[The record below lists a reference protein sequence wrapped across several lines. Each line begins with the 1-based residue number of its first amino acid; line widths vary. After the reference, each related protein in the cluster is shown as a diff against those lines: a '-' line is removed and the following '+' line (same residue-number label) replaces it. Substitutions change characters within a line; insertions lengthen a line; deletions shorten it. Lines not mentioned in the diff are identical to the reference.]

1 VIERARLVELDA
13 AAGEAFLAPTRWVS
27 PPHPPLAESGYAV
40 QEFLISG
47 DARLFVDGATRPPR
61 VSGTTGYTTRAL
73 VIRPTA
79 ERFSGVVHVEL
90 LNPSTGVDFPMFWPD
105 AARPVMRR
113 GDAYV
118 GVTCKR
124 VTTEALRRISPRYAE
139 LDIPH
144 DGAVWDLIGAVALAC
159 RRSGPDR
166 LLTGLAVPDRVLLTG
181 WSQSGSFLRTYL
193 AEGLA
198 DLHAGEAGRPIVD
211 GYLIG
216 VSSGGFGPMGYVPVD
231 RDGEVSWDADLRPE
245 GELRCLPIDDPRR
258 VIRGAAAPV
267 VQLLSED
274 EARHDFATQRPDSD
288 VPGDQF
294 RSYVIP
300 GRGHES
306 GLLDDRS
313 WSLDRAAAGIPH
325 ATPPLRRH
333 EATSFLLAAV
343 LDQLVAWTGGAPPA
357 RIDPVPVVVPPGFRP
372 DPAGLEFGGTQV
384 LQDADGHALGGMR
397 YLEIEVPVARA
408 APRADGPSMMR
419 DWTEE
424 PFDRDELVR
433 RYGSPEGLRAL
444 ARRTGEDL
452 VRRRHLLAV
461 DLDAAVDGLCRRWP

>member
-1 VIERARLVELDA
+1 MIEHARLTAMDGA
-13 AAGEAFLAPTRWVS
+13 AEEAFLAPTRWVS
-27 PPHPPLAESGYAV
+27 PPHPPLVESGYAV
-40 QEFLISG
+40 DEFEISG
-47 DARLFVDGATRPPR
+47 DARLFVDGDARPPR
-61 VSGTTGYTTRAL
+61 VGGVTKYATRAL

-105 AARPVMRR
+105 AGRHLMRR

-124 VTTEALRRISPRYAE
+124 VTTEALRRISSRYAA

-144 DGAVWDLIGAVALAC
+144 DGVVWDLIGMVALAC
-159 RRSGPDR
+159 RRTGQDG
-166 LLTGLAVPDRVLLTG
+166 LLPGLAVPERVLLTG

-198 DLHAGEAGRPIVD
+198 DLHAHEVGRRIVD

-231 RDGEVSWDADLRPE
+231 RDGEVAWDADLRPE
-245 GELRCLPIDDPRR
+245 GELRCVPIDDPRR
-258 VIRGAAAPV
+258 VIRGASDPV

-313 WSLDRAAAGIPH
+313 WSLDRVAAGIPE

-333 EATSFLLAAV
+333 EATTFLLAAV
-343 LDQLVAWTGGAPPA
+343 LEQLVAWTDGVPPV
-357 RIDPVPVVVPPGFRP
+357 RVDPLPVVVPTGFRV
-372 DPAGLEFGGTQV
+372 DPAGLEFEGVRVRHDG
-384 LQDADGHALGGMR
+384 DGHALGGLR
-397 YLEIEVPVARA
+397 YLEVEVPVARA

-424 PFDRDELVR
+424 PFDREELVR
-433 RYGSPEGLRAL
+433 RYGSREGLRTL
-444 ARRTGEDL
+444 ARRTGEEL
-452 VRRRHLLAV
+452 VRRGHLLAP
-461 DLDAAVDGLCRRWP
+461 DLEAAVDGLCRRWP